1 MRPAADVDFCDLFPP
16 AASYAT
22 VTQQALHGDDL
33 QVEYGSAG
41 LPLLRGGKAA
51 QPECALEQ
59 EVAGVGSYSVAAAV
73 GAEPLTFPSSNDEQS
88 AFRAWHI
95 LDHGADPAQSRS

>member
-1 MRPAADVDFCDLFPP
+1 MLWECGPQQMSISATCSHLPP
-16 AASYAT
+16 HTRT

-51 QPECALEQ
+51 QP
-59 EVAGVGSYSVAAAV
+59 
-73 GAEPLTFPSSNDEQS
+73 
-88 AFRAWHI
+88 
-95 LDHGADPAQSRS
+95 